1 MKIKNLIL
9 PASFFV
15 AFLNLFFSIVTIYIS
30 YMSYKNSERILN
42 SEIPLF
48 NSAWNILLEDTKLTD
63 TAVFFS
69 YSGEEQHKASYD
81 KHVKLLE
88 KELGYSMKNSA
99 EEEKKIF
106 QNVSGANDSL
116 INMETKMFTLG
127 GEGKL
132 KEAQAVLKSKEYTD
146 NKKVY
151 SDAVLN
157 FFQGQQNRLTDTLKN
172 QIFNSRLLFFSAFI
186 LSLLGLSATVFI
198 ILWLSG
204 GVIKPLAKAA
214 EYSGSISKGDLTV
227 SVESKGEGEFA
238 DLFRSIGGLV
248 SKFHAVVH
256 GINYASDDVKSSSM
270 NMKMACLMMRDDLE
284 KQTKGSEEIA
294 KKISEIVTASNKIT
308 SKTFE
313 QNSSIEQMLSKLKEQ
328 FELVQNLGE
337 KTQITGAETAKISE
351 DLDKGKISL
360 NTLNS
365 RMQEINST
373 TGKITEVVSIIN
385 SIADQTN
392 LLALN
397 ASIEAARA
405 GAEGRGFAVVATEV
419 SRLADQTAGSTKSI
433 KDIVNKNSAL
443 VKAGMEGLAE
453 LTKMFDM
460 VLGRVKGIN
469 SKTDDINHLIQG
481 YIEINSS
488 LEGTIQNV
496 KRISSDIY
504 NSTGEHVN
512 VISSISDNANNISKV
527 TLTNFTRLDALSDDS
542 KFLET
547 VAESLKEQVTFFK
560 LWISLFFFNELD
572 LT

>member
-63 TAVFFS
+63 NAVFFS
-69 YSGEEQHKASYD
+69 YSGEDRYKESYD
-81 KHVKLLE
+81 NHVKLLD
-88 KELGYSMKNSA
+88 KELAYSMKNSA
-99 EEEKKIF
+99 KEEKMIF
-106 QNVSGANDSL
+106 ENVSGANDSL
-116 INMETKMFTLG
+116 ITMETQMFTLG
-127 GEGKL
+127 GQGKL
-132 KEAQAVLKSKEYTD
+132 REAQSLLKSKEYTD
-146 NKKVY
+146 NKKIY

-204 GVIKPLAKAA
+204 GVIKPLARAA
-214 EYSGSISKGDLTV
+214 EYSESISKGDLTV

-248 SKFHAVVH
+248 SKFHTVVH

-294 KKISEIVTASNKIT
+294 KKISEIVTASNSIT

-313 QNSSIEQMLSKLKEQ
+313 QNGSIEQMLSKLKEQ
-328 FELVQNLGE
+328 FGLVQELGE
-337 KTQITGAETAKISE
+337 KTQVTGAETAKISE

-443 VKAGMEGLAE
+443 VKAGMDGLAE

-469 SKTDDINHLIQG
+469 SKTDDINHLIQN
-481 YIEINSS
+481 YIDLNAS
-488 LEGTIQNV
+488 LEDTIQNV
-496 KRISSDIY
+496 KKISSEIY

-512 VISSISDNANNISKV
+512 VISSISDNANSISKV

-547 VAESLKEQVTFFK
+547 VSESLKEQVTFFK
-560 LWISLFFFNELD
+560 L
-572 LT
+572 